1 MTAEPETIQQ
11 RDAQSK
17 RNLKIYMS
25 AQVLDLHGLW
35 IHRVALGW
43 LTWLETESEFW
54 VGMIAFAQF
63 FPVVVLGPLFGVLA
77 DRLDRRRSAIA
88 LNLAM
93 TTVAVVMSVAS
104 FADLLDIWV
113 ILALSLLQGI
123 AAGAYSPIR
132 MSLVANLLARTHLAR
147 GIAINSLAF
156 NASRFLGPMFAG
168 LIIVNWG
175 ISWAF
180 AINAISYFFMLMALL
195 AVRPL
200 ARPTIGGENRQVLDE
215 LIEGLRYAL
224 DHSLIRSLLLLAMA
238 VAIFGR
244 GVIEMFPAFADG
256 VFAKG
261 AVGLAW
267 LTSASGAGAV
277 LAGLWLARPG
287 RRPLRLVAALSSLVS
302 GFLVVAFAFTQR
314 FEFGLVLA
322 ACMGSCFTF
331 FGISVQSLLQ
341 AHVDESFRG
350 RVSSFW
356 GVFGIGGSALGA
368 FFLGAL
374 APNLGLGWVCVGSG
388 AVCLSLCY
396 STSTNLLRGR
406 GLDR

>member
-1 MTAEPETIQQ
+1 MSQR
-11 RDAQSK
+11 RDAQSQ

-88 LNLAM
+88 LNLAL
-93 TTVAVVMSVAS
+93 TTVATIMTIAS
-104 FADLLDIWV
+104 FSDVLDIWV

-123 AAGAYSPIR
+123 ASGAYSPIR
-132 MSLVANLLARTHLAR
+132 MSLVANLLARKHLAR

-168 LIIVNWG
+168 LIIVSWG

-180 AINAISYFFMLMALL
+180 AINAVSYFFMLLALL
-195 AVRPL
+195 TVRPL
-200 ARPTIGGENRQVLDE
+200 TRPQPDSENRQVLDE
-215 LIEGLRYAL
+215 LIEGLRYVL
-224 DHSLIRSLLLLAMA
+224 NHTLIRSLLLLAIV

-256 VFAKG
+256 VFGKG

-267 LTSASGAGAV
+267 LTSASGGGAV
-277 LAGLWLARPG
+277 LAGLWLARSG
-287 RRPLRLVAALSSLVS
+287 RRPLRVVAAVSSLVS
-302 GFLVVAFAFTQR
+302 GFLVVAFAFTR
-314 FEFGLVLA
+314 SFEVGLVLA
-322 ACMGSCFTF
+322 AGLGSCFTF
-331 FGISVQSLLQ
+331 FGISVQSLMQ
-341 AHVDESFRG
+341 AHVDDNFRG

-368 FFLGAL
+368 FLIGAL
-374 APNLGLGWVCVGSG
+374 APNVGLGWVCVGSG
-388 AVCLSLCY
+388 VLCLGLCY
-396 STSTNLLRGR
+396 STSIRLLRER
-406 GLDR
+406 GQAR